1 MTKLLLA
8 LIAAVAGVATAF
20 QSAANAGL
28 ASRIGLGAA
37 LVVNTSIV
45 LLGTL
50 IFFCVR
56 GPHTTFFP
64 SGTPW
69 FLYIGGVC
77 GFIVILSLAFVFPKI
92 GAGLAIAVL
101 VLGQGA
107 AALAIDHFGLLGMP
121 KEPLTLARLAGL
133 LLLAGGIALI
143 RF

>member
-1 MTKLLLA
+1 MTRLLFA

-50 IFFCVR
+50 IFFFIQ
-56 GPHTTFFP
+56 GPHTTFVP

-121 KEPLTLARLAGL
+121 KEPLTIARLAGL
-133 LLLAGGIALI
+133 LFLASGIALI
-143 RF
+143 RG

>member
-1 MTKLLLA
+1 MTKLLFA
-8 LIAAVAGVATAF
+8 LIAGVAGVATAF

-37 LVVNTSIV
+37 LVVNTSVV

-50 IFFCVR
+50 IFFLIQ
-56 GPHTTFFP
+56 GPHATFFP

-77 GFIVILSLAFVFPKI
+77 GFTVILSLAFVFPKI

-107 AALAIDHFGLLGMP
+107 AALAIDHCGLLGMP

-133 LLLAGGIALI
+133 FLLASGIALI
-143 RF
+143 RG